1 MDLRE
6 QASFPELLLAGAL
19 LLTGLTFF
27 MLLQP
32 VYASGALFLSTKW
45 TLVLSVGVA
54 AVLAELGLLV
64 ASWTKWRQVALR
76 TFEGSLALLSR
87 LGKLNLVF
95 FALAIGLFSYLVVGK
110 YYYYMQDMTLRLSS
124 FGLVVL
130 AGSIFIKA
138 AGVERRWLEL
148 LGASLLFAAMGYRI
162 GAYASEVS
170 TYPFSLG
177 WSETSR
183 YYYASLFFSKS
194 IYGVSVPP
202 SVLHPT
208 RYLMQ
213 SLPFLIPNSPLWLHR
228 LWQVILWIATTSA
241 AAFLLARRLS
251 IGDRLWR
258 WMLIAWSFLFLL
270 LGPVYYHLLVPVI
283 IVLWAFDSQASGTG
297 GMLKNLAVVLLASA
311 WAGISRVNWFPVPGM
326 LAASLYFLEQPVGK
340 RNFLIYLWK
349 PAAWTLAG
357 TLVAFGAQALYA
369 MVSGNPSGQFTS
381 SLTSDLLWYRLLP
394 NPTYPMG
401 ILLGSLVVSVP
412 LVLLV
417 FLRLNGHWSAYHPI
431 RLLGLGAVVGVLYAG
446 GLVVSTKIGGGSNLH
461 NLDAYFTLLW
471 VVSAAIFFQRFTP
484 DRQPFIPDRPLET
497 ASSLHGWM
505 LVGAIALAL
514 LVPAYYIVTFGGPYS
529 LPSPT
534 EAQTDMSKLKK
545 TIRMTQAE
553 SSGEIL
559 FISERHL
566 LTFHTIEDVPLV
578 DDYEKVFLME
588 MAMADNPN
596 YLGRFYQDLKNKRF
610 SLIVTEPLFTLQK
623 DSQEVFGEE
632 NNAWVTN
639 VSEPILCYYTT
650 QKRLRE
656 IPLQLLVPRSDPQN
670 CP

>member
-6 QASFPELLLAGAL
+6 QASFPQLLLAGAL

-32 VYASGALFLSTKW
+32 VFESGALFLSTKW
-45 TLVLSVGVA
+45 TLVLSVGLAV
-54 AVLAELGLLV
+54 VLAELGLLV
-64 ASWTKWRQVALR
+64 ASWTKRRQLALR
-76 TFEGSLALLSR
+76 IFEGSIGLLSR

-110 YYYYMQDMTLRLSS
+110 YYYYMQNMTLRLSS

-194 IYGVSVPP
+194 IYGISVPP

-213 SLPFLIPNSPLWLHR
+213 SLPFLIPDSPLWLHR
-228 LWQVILWIATTSA
+228 LWQVVLWITTTFGT
-241 AAFLLARRLS
+241 AFLLARRFS

-258 WMLIAWSFLFLL
+258 WMLIALSFLFLL
-270 LGPVYYHLLVPVI
+270 LGPVYYHLLAPVI
-283 IVLWAFDSQASGTG
+283 LVLWVFDSRASSTG
-297 GMLKNLAVVLLASA
+297 GMLKNLAVILLASA

-326 LAASLYFLEQPVGK
+326 LAASLYFLEQPLGK
-340 RNFLIYLWK
+340 RNFITYLWK
-349 PAAWTLAG
+349 PAVWTLAG
-357 TLVAFGAQALYA
+357 TLAAFGSQALYA
-369 MVSGNPSGQFTS
+369 VVSGNPAGQFTS
-381 SLTSDLLWYRLLP
+381 SLSSDLLWYRLLP

-401 ILLGSLVVSVP
+401 ILVGSLVVSIP
-412 LVLLV
+412 LLLLV
-417 FLRLNGHWSAYHPI
+417 FLRLNGRWKAYHPI

-461 NLDAYFTLLW
+461 NLDAYFSLFL
-471 VVSAAIFFQRFTP
+471 VVSAAIFFQRFNP
-484 DRQPFIPDRPLET
+484 DRQLERTRSIPRWT
-497 ASSLHGWM
+497 
-505 LVGAIALAL
+505 LVGAIGLAL
-514 LVPAYYIVTFGGPYS
+514 LVPVYYIVTFGGPYS
-529 LPSPT
+529 IPSPEET
-534 EAQTDMSKLKK
+534 QTDMAKLKK
-545 TIRMTQAE
+545 TIRMTQEE
-553 SSGEIL
+553 SSGDIL

-566 LTFHTIEDVPLV
+566 LTFHSIENVSLV

-588 MAMADNPN
+588 MAMAGNPN
-596 YLGRFYQDLKNKRF
+596 YLARFRQDLKNKRF
-610 SLIVTEPLFTLQK
+610 ALIVTEPLFTLQK
-623 DSQEVFGEE
+623 DSQEIFGEE
-632 NNAWVTN
+632 NNAWVAN

-656 IPLQLLVPRSDPQN
+656 IPLQLLIPRSDPQD

>member
-6 QASFPELLLAGAL
+6 QSSFPQILLAGAL

-32 VYASGALFLSTKW
+32 AYESGALFLSTKW
-45 TLVLSVGVA
+45 TLVLGLGIVA
-54 AVLAELGLLV
+54 VFAELGLLV
-64 ASWTKWRQVALR
+64 ASWTKWRQAALR
-76 TFEGSLALLSR
+76 IFEGSIDLLSR

-130 AGSIFIKA
+130 AGSIFLKA
-138 AGVERRWLEL
+138 SGVERRWLEL
-148 LGASLLFAAMGYRI
+148 LGASLVFAAMGYRI

-213 SLPFLIPNSPLWLHR
+213 SLPFLIPDSPLWLHR
-228 LWQVILWIATTSA
+228 LWQVLLWIVTTFAT
-241 AAFLLARRLS
+241 AFLLARRLS
-251 IGDRLWR
+251 IEDRLWR
-258 WMLIAWSFLFLL
+258 WMLVAWSFLFLL

-283 IVLWAFDSQASGTG
+283 LVLWAFDSRTSSTG
-297 GMLKNLAVVLLASA
+297 GLLKNLAVILLASA

-326 LAASLYFLEQPVGK
+326 LAASLYFLEQPLGK
-340 RNFLIYLWK
+340 RNFIVYLWK

-369 MVSGNPSGQFTS
+369 VISGNPPGQFTS
-381 SLTSDLLWYRLLP
+381 SLSSDLLWYRLLP

-401 ILLGSLVVSVP
+401 ILLGSLVVSLP
-412 LVLLV
+412 LLLLV
-417 FLRLNGHWSAYHPI
+417 FLRLNGRWNAYHPI
-431 RLLGLGAVVGVLYAG
+431 RLLGLGAAVGVLYAG

-461 NLDAYFTLLW
+461 NLDAYFTLLL
-471 VVSAAIFFQRFTP
+471 VVSAAIFFQRFN
-484 DRQPFIPDRPLET
+484 PDRPDET
-497 ASSLHGWM
+497 TVTLPYWT
-505 LVGAIALAL
+505 LVSVVGLAL

-529 LPSPT
+529 IPNPEET
-534 EAQTDMSKLKK
+534 QTDMAKLKK
-545 TIRMTQAE
+545 TIRMTQEE
-553 SSGEIL
+553 SSGDIL

-566 LTFHTIEDVPLV
+566 LTFHMVENVSLV

-588 MAMADNPN
+588 MAMAGNPD
-596 YLGRFYQDLKNKRF
+596 YLGRFHQDLKDKRF
-610 SLIVTEPLFTLQK
+610 ALIVTEPLFTLQK
-623 DSQEVFGEE
+623 DSQEIFGEE
-632 NNAWVTN
+632 NNAWVAN
-639 VSEPILCYYTT
+639 VSEPVLCYYTT
-650 QKRLRE
+650 QKRLRS
-656 IPLQLLVPRSDPQN
+656 IPLQLLIPRSDPQD